1 MRRAEQ
7 VDCGCP
13 GHFPAQDHA
22 TDAFERGKSLRFQRE
37 NAGGVGKSA
46 SPVGATVE
54 STAAHRSIERI
65 NIPLLCGW
73 TIYRP
78 FAVLESNTRLPLHA
92 HRHVI
97 ALDQPHLWPARAT
110 SAVARHGFTVFF
122 RMSVMTEQTLVA
134 PIDDQPQLA
143 SGFSGYQSALVA
155 LLAFVQFTIILDFMI
170 MSPLGA
176 IIMPALNITA
186 AQFGVAVSAYAFSAG
201 ISGILAAGFAD
212 RFDRKRLLLFFYVGF
227 ALGTVLCSLAPTF
240 HLLLLGRIVTGL
252 FGGVMGSVILAI
264 VIDLFALHLRGR
276 VMGFVQTAFA
286 ASQVLGIP
294 AGLYLSNHWNWHV
307 TFGALVGLSIAGMAA
322 VLLLMKP
329 VNGHLLLK
337 QDTNAFRHLIA
348 TVGQPRYTL
357 AFAVTT
363 LLATGGF
370 MLMPFG
376 SAYTVN
382 NLGIDIAHLPTI
394 YLVSGLF
401 SIFTGP
407 LVGRASDAFGK
418 FPTFA
423 FGSFVSIVMVLIYT
437 RLDYLGHVTLT
448 TVIVVNVLM
457 FVGIFSR
464 MIPSQALISA
474 IPESS
479 QRGSFSAVSAS
490 LQQLSGGLGSVL
502 AAAIIAQNADGTLR
516 HFDRLGYI
524 VVATSLASLTL
535 MYFVQKSVANRAGKR
550 FV

>member
-1 MRRAEQ
+1 
-7 VDCGCP
+7 
-13 GHFPAQDHA
+13 
-22 TDAFERGKSLRFQRE
+22 
-37 NAGGVGKSA
+37 
-46 SPVGATVE
+46 
-54 STAAHRSIERI
+54 
-65 NIPLLCGW
+65 
-73 TIYRP
+73 
-78 FAVLESNTRLPLHA
+78 
-92 HRHVI
+92 
-97 ALDQPHLWPARAT
+97 
-110 SAVARHGFTVFF
+110 
-122 RMSVMTEQTLVA
+122 
-134 PIDDQPQLA
+134 
-143 SGFSGYQSALVA
+143 
-155 LLAFVQFTIILDFMI
+155 

-227 ALGTVLCSLAPTF
+227 TLGTALCALAPNY
-240 HLLLLGRIVTGL
+240 HLLLLGRIVTGI
-252 FGGVMGSVILAI
+252 FGGVIGSVVLAI
-264 VIDLFALHLRGR
+264 ITDLFALHLRGR

-294 AGLYLSNHWNWHV
+294 VGLFLSNHWNWHFA
-307 TFGALVGLSIAGMAA
+307 FGAIVGLAIIAIVA
-322 VLLLMKP
+322 VLLVMRP
-329 VNGHLLLK
+329 VDGHLKFK
-337 QDTNAFRHLIA
+337 QDKTAFRHLIA

-363 LLATGGF
+363 LLATGGY

-376 SAYTVN
+376 SAFTVH
-382 NLGIDIAHLPTI
+382 NLGIDIVHLPTI
-394 YLVSGLF
+394 YLISGLF

-418 FPTFA
+418 FPTFV
-423 FGSFVSIVMVLIYT
+423 FGTAMSVVMVTIYT
-437 RLDYLGHVTLT
+437 HLGQVSLT

-474 IPESS
+474 IPDAS
-479 QRGSFSAVSAS
+479 QRGSFSAISAS

-502 AAAIIAQNADGTLR
+502 AAAIIAENADGSLR

-524 VVATSLASLTL
+524 VVATSIVALTL
-535 MYFVQKSVANRAGKR
+535 MYFVQKSVAARSGERA
-550 FV
+550 V